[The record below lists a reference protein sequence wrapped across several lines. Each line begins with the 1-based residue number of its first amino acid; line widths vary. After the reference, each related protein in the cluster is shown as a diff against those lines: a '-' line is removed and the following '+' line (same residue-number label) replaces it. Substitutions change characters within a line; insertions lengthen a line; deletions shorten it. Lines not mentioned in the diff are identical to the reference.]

1 MATTSLWHIEGR
13 LKDLI
18 AYVENPEKTKADNP
32 NLQPLWDVFS
42 YVSRPEATEQGE
54 YVSSI
59 NCLKEIAL
67 QQMILTKKQ
76 YGKENGYIAWHG
88 YQSFKPDEV
97 TPEQAHQIGLQLAK
111 EMWGDRFQIIV
122 TTHLDKDH
130 LHNHFCFNSVSF
142 LDGKKY
148 NRRIFE
154 DTHPAIVDRH
164 IFETVQEIRKH
175 KRRPTATGKLSIF
188 SGKVFC
194 ADCGAKLHYCTANA
208 FKANQDFF
216 VCANYRSNTGTC
228 TGHYIRAVTL
238 NRLVFRHIQ
247 SVLSYIQQFEAS
259 FVKKEMEKA
268 NAERKLSIEK
278 AKVDIVTLKRR
289 DEDLDTLFKRIYE
302 DMVSGRLSAE
312 RFDKL
317 SSEYETEQKD
327 VKAAILDLQ
336 DLIDSGEQEQHDLQQ
351 FLKNVRKYTDPQ
363 ELTAEILNDLVD
375 KIVVHAPD
383 KSSGHRKQKIEIY
396 YKAAGIINI
405 ADEDCVA
412 LDGRLG
418 MQNRK
423 KKTA

>member
-18 AYVENPEKTKADNP
+18 SYVENLEKTRMDNP
-32 NLQPLWDVFS
+32 NLQPLWDIFS

-54 YVSSI
+54 YVSAI

-97 TPEQAHQIGLQLAK
+97 TPEQAHQIGLQTAK
-111 EMWGDRFQIIV
+111 EMWGDKYQI
-122 TTHLDKDH
+122 T
-130 LHNHFCFNSVSF
+130 
-142 LDGKKY
+142 
-148 NRRIFE
+148 
-154 DTHPAIVDRH
+154 
-164 IFETVQEIRKH
+164 
-175 KRRPTATGKLSIF
+175 
-188 SGKVFC
+188 
-194 ADCGAKLHYCTANA
+194 
-208 FKANQDFF
+208 
-216 VCANYRSNTGTC
+216 
-228 TGHYIRAVTL
+228 
-238 NRLVFRHIQ
+238 
-247 SVLSYIQQFEAS
+247 
-259 FVKKEMEKA
+259 
-268 NAERKLSIEK
+268 
-278 AKVDIVTLKRR
+278 
-289 DEDLDTLFKRIYE
+289 
-302 DMVSGRLSAE
+302 AE

-317 SSEYETEQKD
+317 SSEYETEQKN

-336 DLIDSGEQEQHDLQQ
+336 ELIDSGEQEQHDLQQ

-375 KIVVHAPD
+375 QIVVHAPD

-412 LDGRLG
+412 LDGR
-418 MQNRK
+418 QERWQ